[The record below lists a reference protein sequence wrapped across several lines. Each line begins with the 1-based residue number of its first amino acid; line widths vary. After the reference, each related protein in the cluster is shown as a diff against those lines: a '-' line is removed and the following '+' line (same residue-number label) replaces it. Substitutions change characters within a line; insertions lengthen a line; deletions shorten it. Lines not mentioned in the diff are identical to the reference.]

1 MERVS
6 KGVKTKMYVKDNYN
20 REVSSTFFR
29 MLHASFGEC
38 NICLK
43 VECDMSERIT
53 TAEYSGDKNRLQACL
68 AQLSS

>member
-29 MLHASFGEC
+29 TLRASFG
-38 NICLK
+38 NVCLK

-53 TAEYSGDKNRLQACL
+53 TAEYSGDKNRLQACQ